1 MEKKGNVKRNNLLK
15 NSRYT
20 KRLVFYICILA
31 LPLLQFA
38 IFYLYVN
45 FDSILLAFQ
54 TFEIGPNGGY
64 VSSFAGLKNFQA
76 VFEILK
82 SKPQLI
88 ENSLIL
94 FVFEFLVGIPLALL
108 FSYYIYKNRL
118 FAGIYRVLLFLPQII
133 SGTVFVLIVK
143 ILLGEAFVGTD
154 GLPDLLI
161 NAPIATRRATLIFFT
176 LFMSFGVNV
185 LLFTGAMTSIP
196 PSLIEASELDGCN
209 PIQELLN
216 VTLPCVFPTIVSFI
230 IMTLGTI
237 FTHQM
242 FLFTFSFPD
251 DKLSTIGFYIYQ
263 QAQSTSGGLVPS
275 SVETASYST
284 LSAFSILIT
293 IILFPLTMVIRK
305 LLTRFGPST
314 K

>member
-1 MEKKGNVKRNNLLK
+1 MGMNKAKRNSLLK
-15 NSRYT
+15 NSRYM
-20 KRLVFYICILA
+20 KRLIFYICVLA

-45 FDSILLAFQ
+45 FDSIILAFQ
-54 TFEIGPNGGY
+54 TYDVAADGGY
-64 VSSFAGLKNFQA
+64 VASFAGLKNFEN
-76 VFEILK
+76 VFNVLK
-82 SKPQLI
+82 EKPQLI

-94 FVFEFLVGIPLALL
+94 FVFEFLVGIPLALM
-108 FSYYIYKNRL
+108 FSYYIYKHRL
-118 FAGIYRVLLFLPQII
+118 MSGLFRVLLFLPQIV

-143 ILLGEAFVGTD
+143 ILLGEAFTGS

-161 NAPIATRRATLIFFT
+161 NANVATRRATLIFFT

-209 PIQELLN
+209 PIQEFVN
-216 VTLPCVFPTIVSFI
+216 VTLPCIFPTIVSFI
-230 IMTLGTI
+230 IMTIGTI

-242 FLFTFSFPD
+242 FLFTFAFGD
-251 DKLSTIGFYIYQ
+251 DKLSTIGYFIYS
-263 QAQSTSGGLVPS
+263 QSQSSAGGLRPS
-275 SVETASYST
+275 RNDVASYGT
-284 LSAFSILIT
+284 LSAFSIMIT
-293 IILFPLTMVIRK
+293 IILFPVTLGIRK
-305 LLTRFGPST
+305 LLMRFGPST

>member
-1 MEKKGNVKRNNLLK
+1 MEKSKARHNSLLH

-20 KRLVFYICILA
+20 KRLIFYVCVLA

-45 FDSILLAFQ
+45 FDSIILAFQ
-54 TFEIGPNGGY
+54 TYDIAPTGGY
-64 VSSFAGLKNFQA
+64 ISSFAGLKNFKN
-76 VFEILK
+76 VIDILK

-94 FVFEFLVGIPLALL
+94 FVCEFCIGIPLALM
-108 FSYYIYKNRL
+108 FSYYIYKHRL
-118 FAGIYRVLLFLPQII
+118 FAGWFRVLLFLPQII

-143 ILLGEAFVGTD
+143 ILLGEAFTGTP
-154 GLPDLLI
+154 GLPDLII
-161 NAPIATRRATLIFFT
+161 NAPVATRRATLIVFT

-209 PIQELLN
+209 PIQEFVN
-216 VTLPCVFPTIVSFI
+216 VTLPCIFPTIVSFI
-230 IMTLGTI
+230 IMTIGTI

-242 FLFTFSFPD
+242 FLFTFAFGD
-251 DKLSTIGFYIYQ
+251 DKLSTIGYFIYS
-263 QAQSTSGGLVPS
+263 QAQARDGGLYPS
-275 SVETASYST
+275 SNEVASYST
-284 LSAFSILIT
+284 LSAFSIMIT
-293 IILFPLTMVIRK
+293 LILFPLTLGVRK
-305 LLTRFGPST
+305 LLMRFGPST